1 MQAIPII
8 AVIIFGIA
16 GLLAIWKLFVAKG
29 AWRMMSIAGILLG
42 IHFLL
47 AVVAPASNTLVWV
60 GAIILWI
67 AGIFLILGYI
77 LSK

>member
-8 AVIIFGIA
+8 TVIIFCIA

-42 IHFLL
+42 IFFLL
-47 AVVAPASNTLVWV
+47 AVVAMTLNPWV

>member
-8 AVIIFGIA
+8 TVIIFGIA

-42 IHFLL
+42 IFFLL
-47 AVVAPASNTLVWV
+47 DVIAANLNPWV
-60 GAIILWI
+60 GFIILWI

>member
-8 AVIIFGIA
+8 TVIIFVIA

-42 IHFLL
+42 ICFLL
-47 AVVAPASNTLVWV
+47 AVVATTLNPWV
-60 GAIILWI
+60 GAFILWI

-77 LSK
+77 LAK